1 MKAIYV
7 IIPDSNT
14 FERSTIVDSLK
25 GLDDYNVITA
35 TNLEEIFL
43 QETIEMFAQANG
55 YEVSEEK
62 VRIASRQMMHDNI
75 IAEAIQDI
83 IRDHLDDDGDKAE
96 DAESEAKSDGNNDG

>member
-14 FERSTIVDSLK
+14 FERSTIVDALK
-25 GLDDYNVITA
+25 GMDDYNVIAA

-62 VRIASRQMMHDNI
+62 VRIAARQMMHDNI

-96 DAESEAKSDGNNDG
+96 DAESGAKSDGNDS